1 MEPSDT
7 CDDRETSFKL
17 PLGHP
22 GMDEREISIAALRI
36 SDPSRREEYLKS
48 VCKGDT
54 ELLHRV
60 NSFLKSQG
68 QLTDAPSITDLLTLD
83 VTSVSGK
90 DASANSSTD
99 VQCSAGFDTRTD
111 AKTETIKTDS
121 IDETLLRLLEKSE
134 QANSLG
140 RLDNYEIKRVIG
152 RGAFGIVLEAFD
164 TKLRRAVAI
173 KLLAP
178 TLATSREESRKFLS
192 EAQAVAAIRHENVV
206 HIYSIEE
213 KPVPHLV
220 MEYIP
225 GKTLQSFVDEVGP
238 LPLSDVLQIGQ
249 QIANGLDAA
258 HQKGLVHRDIK
269 PSNILLEQEKDN
281 LVKITDFGLARDI
294 NNISST
300 QWGLI
305 VGTPMYMAPEQAEG
319 DPIDQRSDLFS
330 LGSVLYF
337 MITGRTPFEGTS
349 ALSILNQVA
358 RETPVPIQSIVPS
371 VPDSLCRI
379 VTTLHSKN
387 PENRFKSAREVAD
400 LLKRCMSEM
409 KFLEFPPFVE
419 IQTPPAT
426 ARVDAE
432 THLTD
437 SSIRQKVE
445 TPQNG
450 KLRYGIA
457 LAVVISI
464 ALICSVLIST
474 SRAKKQLRQNTP
486 DLASKNSGVE
496 IRHDLS
502 LPNRKATFSFD
513 TLRSFM
519 TNNPIAEGN
528 FEDVK
533 FENGMMTFDA
543 TGRTPKFWIDFTA
556 IEGEEWNFTTA
567 FRNLSPEKTGYIKLV
582 FMPANDKEVSGVIG
596 NWGGKSIGMIE
607 LLDRHKDE
615 LTAAPLP
622 LLDTGEWSE
631 IRFVVNR
638 DEFLLYVGD
647 ELIGRTPRKDHKSG
661 HVALCVEGWRC
672 QFKDPQAVVEQAKR
686 SIPEGRP
693 PVNFTDE

>member
-1 MEPSDT
+1 
-7 CDDRETSFKL
+7 
-17 PLGHP
+17 
-22 GMDEREISIAALRI
+22 MDEREISIAALRI
-36 SDPSRREEYLKS
+36 SDPSRRKEYLQR
-48 VCKGDT
+48 VCDENN
-54 ELLHRV
+54 ELLERV
-60 NSFLKSQG
+60 NSLIESLA
-68 QLTDAPSITDLLTLD
+68 QLTDPPAFTDLLTLD
-83 VTSVSGK
+83 VTTVSGNE
-90 DASANSSTD
+90 AGANPSTD
-99 VQCSAGFDTRTD
+99 AQGSAGFDTRNV

-121 IDETLLRLLEKSE
+121 LDETLLRILEKS
-134 QANSLG
+134 ARSDSLG
-140 RLDNYEIKRVIG
+140 RLDGYEIKRVIG

-164 TKLRRAVAI
+164 SKLRRAVAI

-178 TLATSREESRKFLS
+178 TLATSREESQKFLT

-213 KPVPHLV
+213 KPIPHLV

-337 MITGRTPFEGTS
+337 MITGRTPFDGTS
-349 ALSILNQVA
+349 ALTILNQVT
-358 RETPVPIQSIVPS
+358 RETPAPIQSIVPS

-409 KFLEFPPFVE
+409 KFREFPPFVE
-419 IQTPPAT
+419 IQTPPAVT
-426 ARVDAE
+426 RVDTE
-432 THLTD
+432 TQSKD
-437 SSIRQKVE
+437 PSIDQDVE
-445 TPQNG
+445 SPGNG
-450 KLRYGIA
+450 KFRYGIA
-457 LAVVISI
+457 LAAVISI

-474 SRAKKQLRQNTP
+474 SRAKKSLRENKP
-486 DLASKNSGVE
+486 VLASKNSGIE

-502 LPNRKATFSFD
+502 SPNRKATFSFD
-513 TLRSFM
+513 SLRSFM

-528 FEDVK
+528 FEDVRLD
-533 FENGMMTFDA
+533 NGMMTFDA

-556 IEGEEWNFTTA
+556 VQGEEWTFSSA
-567 FRNLSPEKTGYIKLV
+567 FRNLTPEKTGYVKLV

-596 NWGGKSIGMIE
+596 NWGGQSIGLIE
-607 LLDRHKDE
+607 LLNLGRDE
-615 LTAAPLP
+615 LKTEPLP
-622 LLDTGEWSE
+622 LLDTGNWSE
-631 IRFVVNR
+631 IKFVVNQN
-638 DEFLLYVGD
+638 EFLFYVGD
-647 ELIGRTPRKDHKSG
+647 ELIGRAPRKDHKSG
-661 HVALCVEGWRC
+661 HVALCVEGWKC
-672 QFKDPQAVVEQAKR
+672 QFKDPQAVVEQATR
-686 SIPEGRP
+686 SIPEDKP
-693 PVNFTDE
+693 AVNFTDE